1 MVDYFSFEDVQNEL
15 HLDEDEL
22 KRMVSE
28 GELRAFRDENKM
40 KFRKDDVEGLRKGKG
55 TEPTIVLPGE
65 GGGGDD
71 GGTIFDLD
79 SSDTAPPP
87 EDTAVPSIDFGDTG
101 VDSAAVSD
109 PNSET
114 GDTTGITEEM
124 VFEDSDLKVHKDDAG
139 GLGGESGET
148 FVDEGSDTGG
158 VTEPLQLQAEGG
170 GAEEAGETV
179 AEEGAAEGKKRK
191 KAVPRPAA
199 AAAPTGPPGSP
210 VMTGL
215 LFVAAAILGVVGY
228 FFVDLIRVLQPP
240 GLVKPAGMTQS
251 IREMVAGKENVATKG
266 GGGTK

>member
-71 GGTIFDLD
+71 GGTILDLD
-79 SSDTAPPP
+79 ASDTAPPP
-87 EDTAVPSIDFGDTG
+87 EDTAVPSIDFGDTSADG
-101 VDSAAVSD
+101 AAVAD

-124 VFEDSDLKVHKDDAG
+124 VFEDSDLKVHKDDAA
-139 GLGGESGET
+139 GLGGESSET
-148 FVDEGSDTGG
+148 FVDENSDTGG
-158 VTEPLQLQAEGG
+158 VTEPLQLQAEG
-170 GAEEAGETV
+170 AGEEGGDTV
-179 AEEGAAEGKKRK
+179 AEEGAAEAKPKRK
-191 KAVPRPAA
+191 AAPRPAA
-199 AAAPTGPPGSP
+199 AAAPAGPPGSP
-210 VMTGL
+210 VMSGL

-228 FFVDLIRVLQPP
+228 FFVDLIRVLQPT

-251 IREMVAGKENVATKG
+251 VREIVAGKNSVVPADLTK
-266 GGGTK
+266 